1 MSKKQEVNM
10 LQSSRRDTF
19 IHRDSRR
26 GLFDVQLGMDCGRF
40 LLRRPTNTWQRRG
53 MVHPHL
59 MQRPHQEEEKSRRVD
74 LSVGMSTRRLGME
87 SSECDGRTTP
97 LPSFRCEE
105 N

>member
-1 MSKKQEVNM
+1 
-10 LQSSRRDTF
+10 
-19 IHRDSRR
+19 
-26 GLFDVQLGMDCGRF
+26 
-40 LLRRPTNTWQRRG
+40 
-53 MVHPHL
+53 

-105 N
+105 K